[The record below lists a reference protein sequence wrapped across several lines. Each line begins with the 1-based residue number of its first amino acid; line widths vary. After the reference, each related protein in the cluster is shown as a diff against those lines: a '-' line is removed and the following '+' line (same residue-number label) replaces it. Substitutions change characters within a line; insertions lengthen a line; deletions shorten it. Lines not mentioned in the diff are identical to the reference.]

1 MPLSI
6 SVTNLIVIAIVAV
19 ILFFAVRSSI
29 RHLHGEGGCC
39 GGSTYKAP
47 PQKAGSCGANQN
59 LFRGRDDLPA
69 LCQPRD
75 GRRQLHRR
83 GIRLGASKKGH
94 CHRIYGASR

>member
-47 PQKAGSCGANQN
+47 QKSWIMWSTPQP
-59 LFRGRDDLPA
+59 F
-69 LCQPRD
+69 PR
-75 GRRQLHRR
+75 
-83 GIRLGASKKGH
+83 KG
-94 CHRIYGASR
+94 